1 MAVRYRKSVMAEA
14 KQGLVGA
21 LEKADDFATATVN
34 AVSGTMEHTLKGTRA
49 LGKELGG
56 LMFETVAGLVLGT
69 AEAGMKADN
78 AAKSIM
84 IGSIRGAHQ
93 VGRDSL
99 DTVSG
104 VAASLVKSMSHAG
117 GNIVNAAQ
125 GAVLGAI
132 DAARDCGLNVEETA
146 SAAASGAVH
155 GASEIGPEQA
165 AMVRQVL
172 TPTVA
177 GVSITIREPME
188 RAGA

>member
-1 MAVRYRKSVMAEA
+1 MAEA
-14 KQGLVGA
+14 KLGVVGA

-56 LMFETVAGLVLGT
+56 LVFETVAGLVLGT
-69 AEAGMKADN
+69 AEAGMKADH

-84 IGSIRGAHQ
+84 TGSIRGAHQ

-155 GASEIGPEQA
+155 GASEIGPEEA
-165 AMVRQVL
+165 AMVRHVL
-172 TPTVA
+172 IPTVA
-177 GVSITIREPME
+177 GVAITIREPME
-188 RAGA
+188 RNGA